1 MADSLSRSL
10 GQRNALAIVVEHVF
24 DFDRGRTDVNDL
36 VAAIDN
42 VAFDRDEY
50 VAVLRE
56 EDLLGFAGLVGEAEE
71 LERDGRRGRRR
82 GAAGGGGR
90 PGRCPRFGPVRRA
103 WESLRPGPQ
112 KCCGRCRYT
121 WSARSRR
128 GDADQAWGPGALP
141 PDVPYRCGPCE
152 CAAWPRPLGRAG
164 PRSRAHSWN

>member
-56 EDLLGFAGLVGEAEE
+56 EFFLGVPGFVGEAKE
-71 LERDGRRGRRR
+71 LEVGGRG
-82 GAAGGGGR
+82 GGGGGGGGR
-90 PGRCPRFGPVRRA
+90 
-103 WESLRPGPQ
+103 
-112 KCCGRCRYT
+112 
-121 WSARSRR
+121 
-128 GDADQAWGPGALP
+128 AD
-141 PDVPYRCGPCE
+141 
-152 CAAWPRPLGRAG
+152 RAG
-164 PRSRAHSWN
+164 VLDLGLCDGLGNLFGLGHKNVAAGAGIPGLLGLGEAT

>member
-56 EDLLGFAGLVGEAEE
+56 EDLLGFAGLAGEAEE

-82 GAAGGGGR
+82 RRGGRADRAGVLDLGLCDGLGNLFCLGHKNVAAGAGI
-90 PGRCPRFGPVRRA
+90 PGLLG
-103 WESLRPGPQ
+103 L
-112 KCCGRCRYT
+112 
-121 WSARSRR
+121 
-128 GDADQAWGPGALP
+128 GALP